1 MKGWAKRRRLAGD
14 NRGAAAIEMAFALPV
29 FIMMIW
35 AFVQLAQMFRALAG
49 MQQALGQGA
58 RYATLCLN
66 PSTTGCTPPTTTQV
80 QTKITASVYGVG
92 PGTFTVPTPTSGT
105 SGAGGYYDLTVSYSQ
120 PTSLL
125 IVPGPTV
132 NVSKSK
138 RVWVAGT

>member
-1 MKGWAKRRRLAGD
+1 MRKLAKRMRLAGND
-14 NRGAAAIEMAFALPV
+14 RGAAAIEIAFALPI

-58 RYATLCLN
+58 RYATLCTN
-66 PSTTGCTPPTTTQV
+66 PTTTGCVPPSATNIKSTMDS
-80 QTKITASVYGVG
+80 AVYGVG
-92 PGTFTVPTPTSGT
+92 PGTFTSSVSALGNGGT
-105 SGAGGYYDLTVSYSQ
+105 GGYYDLTVTYSQ

-132 NVSKSK
+132 NVTKSK
-138 RVWVAGT
+138 RVWTAGT